1 MRHILLSMPVLSL
14 LMVSMSLATEDQV
27 DFNRDIRPILS
38 DKCFHCH
45 GPDAKNQDSEF
56 RLDSESNL
64 FADLGGYFAVVPG
77 KLSESVMHDRIR
89 TEDESEQMPPIDSGR
104 KLSVRV
110 KDLLDAWI
118 RQGATYQSHWA
129 FIKPERPEL
138 PQLSAGNQ
146 KWALNPIDYF
156 IGARL
161 EKEGLTPS
169 KQAAFETLKR
179 RASLS
184 LTGLQP
190 TTQQLNQTSNKNDSE
205 AYELE
210 VERLLSTTD
219 YAERQALKWLDAA
232 RYADTDG
239 YQTDNN
245 RTNWP
250 WRDWTIKAFHENMPF
265 DQFTVE
271 QLAGDMLPDATTD
284 QILASAFN
292 RNHRQNA
299 EGGALA
305 DEFFIENVIDR
316 VEVTSTVWLG
326 LTTGCARCHDHKY
339 DPISQREFYQMF
351 AYFNNIGEKGIGKG
365 VQANPV
371 QQMSSPMNELS
382 PELAEKLAAAQV
394 SLSEAKTSIGQRLE
408 AWVTRTAKQLEDK
421 TEDWL
426 PVEVASAEV
435 SRGGGK
441 LVEQT
446 DGAFLLEGKV
456 GSAQYQVNFTVD
468 GSMITAVRIEALP
481 HDSFGKPRQLARSV
495 NGNFVLTDVQLS
507 LIDEKKTASPLKI
520 KQAVASFSQDN
531 YPVANAIDANA
542 SSGWAVYGSQPK
554 PEVVSA
560 LFILDEPV
568 SVAAGNTI
576 QLQLDHKSQYAG
588 HNIGQF
594 RLSVT
599 ENAEPKLSG
608 KAKYSALVRSALR
621 KTKEERTAKEQAE
634 LEKHYTTLDSTVTK
648 AQAQLAKIEKEINT
662 QGYGKVAVMVMQER
676 EGDPVPA
683 YLLNRGQYDEPDK
696 SEALTRA
703 VPVALL
709 TGEEKNQP
717 SNRLEFAN
725 WLVSKDHPLT
735 ARVYVNRVWQDHFG
749 TGLVKTTEDFGLQ
762 GEMPSHPELLD
773 WLAVGFIESGW
784 DVKALHKLI
793 LTSATYRQSSKVTPR
808 LIKADPDNRLLAR
821 GPRYRMDGFSIRD
834 MALQSS
840 GLLNPR
846 VGGPPVNP
854 YQPEGL
860 WNAVSSGANT
870 KYKQSSGNALYRKSM
885 YTYWKRAVNP
895 PRQIIFDAGGRETC
909 DVRTS
914 ATNTPLQALVLMND
928 KTFVE
933 AARNVA
939 QQVLTSGDD
948 DNPARLETL
957 YQRIIGRNAD
967 KPTLAIL
974 EQNLTFFRD
983 HFEEQPEEAAKLL
996 AVGESTRD
1004 EDLPM
1009 AEHAAWTAVAHLV
1022 LNLDEAITLE

>member
-1 MRHILLSMPVLSL
+1 MIS
-14 LMVSMSLATEDQV
+14 VSQAGDDQV

-56 RLDSESNL
+56 RLDSESNI

-77 KLSESVMHDRIR
+77 KLNESVLHDRIR
-89 TEDESEQMPPIDSGR
+89 AEDESEQMPPIDSGR
-104 KLSVRV
+104 KLSDRE

-118 RQGATYQSHWA
+118 TQGATYQSHWA
-129 FIKPERPEL
+129 FIKPERPKL
-138 PQLSAGNQ
+138 PKLTAANQ
-146 KWALNPIDYF
+146 KWVRNPIDYF
-156 IGARL
+156 IAARL
-161 EKEGLTPS
+161 EKEGLSPS
-169 KQAAFETLKR
+169 KPAEIETLQR

-190 TTQQLNQTSNKNDSE
+190 TIQQLKQSSNKYESK
-205 AYELE
+205 AYEIE
-210 VERLLSTTD
+210 VVRLLSTTG
-219 YAERQALKWLDAA
+219 YAERQALRWLDAA

-250 WRDWTIKAFHENMPF
+250 WRDWATKAFHENMPF
-265 DQFTVE
+265 DQFTIE
-271 QLAGDMLPDATTD
+271 QLAGDMLPEATAD

-305 DEFFIENVIDR
+305 AEFLIENVIDR

-326 LTTGCARCHDHKY
+326 LTAGCARCHDHKY

-371 QQMSSPMNELS
+371 MQMSSPMNQLT
-382 PELAEKLAAAQV
+382 PELAKKLADAKQA
-394 SLSEAKTSIGQRLE
+394 LTDAKTTAGQRLE
-408 AWVTRTAKQLEDK
+408 AWAKQTVKQLDSK
-421 TEDWL
+421 AEDWL
-426 PVEVASAEV
+426 PVEVASATV

-441 LVEQT
+441 LVEQSS
-446 DGAFLLEGKV
+446 GALLLEGKV
-456 GSAQYQVNFTVD
+456 DSAQYQVNFTVD
-468 GSMITAVRIEALP
+468 GSMITAIRIEALP

-495 NGNFVLTDVQLS
+495 NGNFVLTDVKLS
-507 LIDEKKTASPLKI
+507 LVNEKKTASPLKI
-520 KQAVASFSQDN
+520 KQAVASYAQDN
-531 YPVANAIDANA
+531 YPVSNIIDGNAT
-542 SSGWAVYGSQPK
+542 SGWAVYGSQTK
-554 PEVVSA
+554 PGVVSA
-560 LFILDEPV
+560 LLILEEPV
-568 SVAAGNTI
+568 SVSAGSSL

-594 RLSVT
+594 RLSAT
-599 ENAEPKLSG
+599 ENPLPKLSG
-608 KAKYSALVRSALR
+608 KTELPTLVRSALR
-621 KTKEERTAKEQAE
+621 KIAEDRTAKEQTE
-634 LEKHYTTLDSTVTK
+634 LEKYYATIDAKVAK
-648 AQAQLAKIEKEINT
+648 AQTQVAKVEKEINT
-662 QGYGKVAVMVMQER
+662 QGYGKVSVMVMQER

-683 YLLNRGQYDEPDK
+683 YFLNRGQYDEPDK
-696 SEALTRA
+696 SEALPRG

-709 TGEEKNQP
+709 TGEEKKQP

-749 TGLVKTTEDFGLQ
+749 TGLVETTEDFGLQ
-762 GEMPSHPELLD
+762 GEMPSHPDLLD
-773 WLAVGFIESGW
+773 WLSVEFIESGW
-784 DVKALHKLI
+784 DVKALHQLI
-793 LTSATYRQSSKVTPR
+793 LTSATYRQSSKVTPG
-808 LIKADPDNRLLAR
+808 LTKLDPNNRLLAR
-821 GPRYRMDGFSIRD
+821 GPRFRMDGFVIRD
-834 MALQSS
+834 IALQAS

-854 YQPEGL
+854 YQPVGL

-870 KYKQSSGNALYRKSM
+870 KYKQSSGSALYRKSM

-909 DVRTS
+909 DVRTN

-933 AARNVA
+933 AARHVA
-939 QQVLTSGDD
+939 QQVLANTDKDTS
-948 DNPARLETL
+948 ARLETL
-957 YQRIIGRNAD
+957 YQRVIGRNAD

-974 EQNLTFFRD
+974 DRNLTFFLS
-983 HFEEQPEEAAKLL
+983 HFENQPEEAAKLL
-996 AVGESTRD
+996 AVGESARD
-1004 EDLPM
+1004 ESLPTT
-1009 AEHAAWTAVAHLV
+1009 EHAAWTAVAHLV